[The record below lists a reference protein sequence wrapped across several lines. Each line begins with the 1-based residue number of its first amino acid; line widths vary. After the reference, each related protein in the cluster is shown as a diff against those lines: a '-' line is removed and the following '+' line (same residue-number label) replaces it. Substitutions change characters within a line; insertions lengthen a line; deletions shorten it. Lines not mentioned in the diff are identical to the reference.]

1 MRFLCGYL
9 NCVRIGHQSTIVSH
23 FAVGKV
29 VKYANESGSELEID
43 KKILVKLDTIYD
55 MSVIKLFSTP
65 NAGFMM
71 MQIVLEIMT
80 GLTMKVLLEQDLTEP
95 LGMKDTFFNRGS
107 VALDTSRIAAT
118 ELLD

>member
-1 MRFLCGYL
+1 
-9 NCVRIGHQSTIVSH
+9 
-23 FAVGKV
+23 
-29 VKYANESGSELEID
+29 
-43 KKILVKLDTIYD
+43 
-55 MSVIKLFSTP
+55 
-65 NAGFMM
+65 MM

-80 GLTMKVLLEQDLTEP
+80 GLTMKVLLELDLTEP